1 MKIALLLLLVVIA
14 SAVAAFAANRR
25 AVADAP
31 IEESEISVADVPAVF
46 SRLKTKAKEEAFTVF
61 VFSPGSGAF
70 SADEA
75 INLQF
80 CFEEGRAGF
89 DWVLLGQPNI
99 RDRKKY
105 EQLAASLG
113 YKTVP
118 KEKNGVQYLR
128 TTDGDLPR
136 LCDRVICDLYGKKK
150 DSRIGLLSRGIQ
162 WP

>member
-1 MKIALLLLLVVIA
+1 MKIVLFALLVVSVIA
-14 SAVAAFAANRR
+14 VVAFAANRKT
-25 AVADAP
+25 VAEAP
-31 IEESEISVADVPAVF
+31 VEESEISVADVPKVF
-46 SRLKTKAKEEAFTVF
+46 SRLKAKAEEEAFTVF

-70 SADEA
+70 SPDEA

-80 CFEEGRAGF
+80 CFEDGCAGF

-113 YKTVP
+113 YKVLS
-118 KEKNGVQYLR
+118 KEKNGVHYLR
-128 TTDGDLPR
+128 TTEGDLPR
-136 LCDRVICDLYGKKK
+136 LCERVICDLYGKKK
-150 DSRIGLLSRGIQ
+150 DSRIGLLTRGIQ